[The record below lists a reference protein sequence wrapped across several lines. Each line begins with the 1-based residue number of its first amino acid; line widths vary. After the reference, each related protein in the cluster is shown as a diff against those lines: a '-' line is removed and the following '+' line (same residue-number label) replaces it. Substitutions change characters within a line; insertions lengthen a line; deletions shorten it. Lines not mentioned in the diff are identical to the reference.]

1 MVRDLV
7 NSLVAGIKEETSF
20 LSNDALTP
28 TELRKASEFDVG
40 SGILDFKHFPKD
52 VEKGQLFQKFTN
64 AYRAVTRSIRI
75 SGQNVLNDIAKNV
88 NSMPTYEDNDASAI
102 AAYLSVLPA
111 IQGISVAD
119 AETNASHYNLMR
131 TLAEMKYD
139 LLRLGKGLPAN
150 LTPDMQRLSKLTK
163 QLGESNADTDSI
175 LGLFKQMK
183 PGVKSQD
190 MVGQHMDWGEGR
202 KRISPEM
209 FIIQITQK
217 DGKARYIRYAANW
230 MMIIDAHI
238 LAIEALQEFYKIG
251 GQSIEKSADELF
263 GMGGG
268 GDSLS
273 VLEDAIDRS
282 HDTIRV
288 ALSDAMSALVPTV
301 VSAEGRARMTDLAN
315 RMSALTLA
323 PLVKNRETRETF
335 EAQWLSMRGMRTLAK
350 EIFAISLT

>member
-7 NSLVAGIKEETSF
+7 NNLVEGIRQETPF

-28 TELRKASEFDVG
+28 TELRTASEYDVG
-40 SGILDFKHFPKD
+40 SGILDFKHFPED
-52 VEKGQLFQKFTN
+52 VEQGQLFQKFTN

-75 SGQNVLNDIAKNV
+75 SGQTVLNNIASTVNV
-88 NSMPTYEDNDASAI
+88 MPTYEDNDALAL
-102 AAYLSVLPA
+102 AAYLSALPA
-111 IQGISVAD
+111 IQSVSVAD
-119 AETNASHYNLMR
+119 SETNASHYNLMR

-150 LTPDMQRLSKLTK
+150 LTPDMQRLSELTK

-183 PGVKSQD
+183 PGVKDQGA
-190 MVGQHMDWGEGR
+190 VGEKRDWPAGKTRQSAEQ
-202 KRISPEM
+202 
-209 FIIQITQK
+209 FIMQITQK
-217 DGKARYIRYAANW
+217 AGRARYIRYAANW

-251 GQSIEKSADELF
+251 GQGIEKSADELF
-263 GMGGG
+263 GRGGA

-273 VLEDAIDRS
+273 VLEDAIEKS

-288 ALSDAMSALVPTV
+288 ALSDVMSALAPTV

-315 RMSALTLA
+315 RISTQTLA

-335 EAQWLSMRGMRTLAK
+335 EAQKLTMQGIRNLAE

>member
-7 NSLVAGIKEETSF
+7 DVLVAGIRDETPF

-28 TELRKASEFDVG
+28 TELRTASKYDVD
-40 SGILDFKHFPKD
+40 SGILDFKHFPED
-52 VEKGQLFQKFTN
+52 VEQGQLFNKFTN
-64 AYRAVTRSIRI
+64 AYRAVTGSIRI
-75 SGQNVLNDIAKNV
+75 SAQNVLNNITTNV
-88 NSMPTYEDNDASAI
+88 DTMPTYEDNDTAAI
-102 AAYLSVLPA
+102 AAYLSALPA
-111 IQGISVAD
+111 IQAVSVAD

-150 LTPDMQRLSKLTK
+150 LTPDMQRLSEITK
-163 QLGESNADTDSI
+163 QLGESNADNDSI

-183 PGVKSQD
+183 PGEKFQRT
-190 MVGQHMDWGEGR
+190 VGEKMEWPEGR
-202 KRISPEM
+202 KRQSAEQ
-209 FIIQITQK
+209 FIMKITQK
-217 DGKARYIRYAANW
+217 NGIQRYIRYAANW

-238 LAIEALQEFYKIG
+238 LALEAGQEFYKVG
-251 GQSIEKSADELF
+251 GQSIDKDADELF
-263 GMGGG
+263 GRGGA

-273 VLEDAIDRS
+273 VLEDAIEKS

-301 VSAEGRARMTDLAN
+301 VTAEGRARMTDLAN
-315 RMSALTLA
+315 RISAQTLA
-323 PLVKNRETRETF
+323 PLVKKRETRETF
-335 EAQWLSMRGMRTLAK
+335 GAQKLTMQGIRTLAK

>member
-7 NSLVAGIKEETSF
+7 NNLVEGIRQETPF

-28 TELRKASEFDVG
+28 TELRTASEYDVG
-40 SGILDFKHFPKD
+40 SGILDFKHFPED
-52 VEKGQLFQKFTN
+52 VEQGQLFQKFTN

-75 SGQNVLNDIAKNV
+75 SGQTVLNNIASTVNV
-88 NSMPTYEDNDASAI
+88 MPNYEDNDPLAL
-102 AAYLSVLPA
+102 AAYLSALPA
-111 IQGISVAD
+111 IQSVSVAD
-119 AETNASHYNLMR
+119 SETNASHYNLMR

-150 LTPDMQRLSKLTK
+150 LTPDMQRLSELTK

-183 PGVKSQD
+183 PGVKDQGA
-190 MVGQHMDWGEGR
+190 VGEKRDWPAGKTRQSAEQ
-202 KRISPEM
+202 
-209 FIIQITQK
+209 FIMQITQK
-217 DGKARYIRYAANW
+217 AGRARYIRYAANW

-251 GQSIEKSADELF
+251 GQGIEKSADELF
-263 GMGGG
+263 GRGGA

-273 VLEDAIDRS
+273 VLEDAIEKS

-288 ALSDAMSALVPTV
+288 ALSDAMSALAPTV
-301 VSAEGRARMTDLAN
+301 VSAEGRARMTNLAN
-315 RMSALTLA
+315 RISTQTLD
-323 PLVKNRETRETF
+323 PLVKKRETRETF
-335 EAQWLSMRGMRTLAK
+335 VAQILTMQGIRNLAE

>member
-7 NSLVAGIKEETSF
+7 NNLVAGIRQETPF

-28 TELRKASEFDVG
+28 TELRAASEYDVG
-40 SGILDFKHFPKD
+40 SGILDFKHFPDD
-52 VEKGQLFQKFTN
+52 VEQEQLFRKFTN

-75 SGQNVLNDIAKNV
+75 SGQNVLNNITTNV
-88 NSMPTYEDNDASAI
+88 NTMPTYEDNDPAAI
-102 AAYLSVLPA
+102 AAYLSALPA
-111 IQGISVAD
+111 IQAVSVAD

-150 LTPDMQRLSKLTK
+150 LTPDMQRLSEITK
-163 QLGESNADTDSI
+163 NLQESSADTDSI
-175 LGLFKQMK
+175 LGLFKQRK
-183 PGVKSQD
+183 PGVRNQGE
-190 MVGQHMDWGEGR
+190 VGRLMDWPSGR
-202 KRISPEM
+202 GSQSPEQFLM
-209 FIIQITQK
+209 EITQK
-217 DGKARYIRYAANW
+217 NGIQRYIRYAANW

-238 LAIEALQEFYKIG
+238 LALEALQEFYKIG

-263 GMGGG
+263 GLGGA

-273 VLEDAIDRS
+273 VLEDAIEKS

-301 VSAEGRARMTDLAN
+301 VTPEGRARMTDLAN
-315 RMSALTLA
+315 RISNQVLA
-323 PLVKNRETRETF
+323 PRVKKRETRETF
-335 EAQWLSMRGMRTLAK
+335 ESHILTMKGIRDLAV

>member
-1 MVRDLV
+1 
-7 NSLVAGIKEETSF
+7 
-20 LSNDALTP
+20 
-28 TELRKASEFDVG
+28 
-40 SGILDFKHFPKD
+40 
-52 VEKGQLFQKFTN
+52 
-64 AYRAVTRSIRI
+64 
-75 SGQNVLNDIAKNV
+75 
-88 NSMPTYEDNDASAI
+88 
-102 AAYLSVLPA
+102 
-111 IQGISVAD
+111 
-119 AETNASHYNLMR
+119 
-131 TLAEMKYD
+131 
-139 LLRLGKGLPAN
+139 
-150 LTPDMQRLSKLTK
+150 
-163 QLGESNADTDSI
+163 
-175 LGLFKQMK
+175 
-183 PGVKSQD
+183 
-190 MVGQHMDWGEGR
+190 
-202 KRISPEM
+202 
-209 FIIQITQK
+209 
-217 DGKARYIRYAANW
+217 

-263 GMGGG
+263 GRGGA

-315 RMSALTLA
+315 RISTQTLA

>member
-7 NSLVAGIKEETSF
+7 DGLVAGIRQETPF

-28 TELRKASEFDVG
+28 TELKAASEYDVS
-40 SGILDFKHFPKD
+40 SGILDFKHFPED
-52 VEKGQLFQKFTN
+52 VEQGQLFNKFRD

-75 SGQNVLNDIAKNV
+75 SAQNVLNNITANV
-88 NSMPTYEDNDASAI
+88 STMPTYEDTDPVAI
-102 AAYLSVLPA
+102 AAYLSALPA
-111 IQGISVAD
+111 IQAVSVAD

-150 LTPDMQRLSKLTK
+150 LTPDMQRLSEITK
-163 QLGESNADTDSI
+163 RLGESNADTDSI

-183 PGVKSQD
+183 PGTRNQGE
-190 MVGQHMDWGEGR
+190 VGRRLDWPAGKTRQSAEQ
-202 KRISPEM
+202 
-209 FIIQITQK
+209 FIMQITQK
-217 DGKARYIRYAANW
+217 NGIQRYIRYAANW

-238 LAIEALQEFYKIG
+238 LAIEACQEFYKIG
-251 GQSIEKSADELF
+251 GQSIDKSADELF
-263 GMGGG
+263 GRGGA

-273 VLEDAIDRS
+273 VLEDAIEKS

-288 ALSDAMSALVPTV
+288 ALSGTMSALVPTV
-301 VSAEGRARMTDLAN
+301 VTAEDRARMTALAN
-315 RMSALTLA
+315 RISAQTLA
-323 PLVKNRETRETF
+323 PQVKKRETRETF
-335 EAQWLSMRGMRTLAK
+335 EAQKRTMQEIRNLAV